1 MRWIFILCIAV
12 TLNFALPQIEF
23 KNSCVP
29 LAQFSESQK
38 EVLLRSYLAGE
49 HEGFGLTLAAIAW
62 KESCAGEYKMNFQD
76 PSAGN
81 FHAYIPGVINRY
93 PKLKQN
99 GFTQNMVG
107 AMLVENDNFA
117 EQIAIT
123 ELKYWQ
129 KEHNG
134 NWKNI
139 IKSYNKGYSWQKN
152 EQANIQAEKYY
163 QEVAMR
169 VKQLESYF
177 QSKET
182 QAMMFQIS
190 QNNFKST
197 KPRDLMKSQETMKNI
212 TQDSTKMPQVE
223 SQRYYAYG
231 EESIDYSSSILPI
244 YQRGNEFAAPL
255 KSKKTIIKEFD
266 LLETY

>member
-1 MRWIFILCIAV
+1 MRWIFILCFFV
-12 TLNFALPQIEF
+12 SFNFALPQIEF

-29 LAQFSESQK
+29 LAQFSKSQK
-38 EVLLRSYLAGE
+38 EVLLRSYLAGKN
-49 HEGFGLTLAAIAW
+49 EGFGLTLAAIAW
-62 KESCAGEYKMNFQD
+62 QESCAGEYKMNFQD

-107 AMLVENDNFA
+107 AMLVENDYFA

-134 NWKNI
+134 NWRNI
-139 IKSYNKGYSWQKN
+139 IKSYNKGYSWQKS
-152 EQANIQAEKYY
+152 EQANILAEKYY

-177 QSKET
+177 QNREAQEMLLK
-182 QAMMFQIS
+182 IS
-190 QNNFKST
+190 QNTPKST
-197 KPRDLMKSQETMKNI
+197 KLESLNK
-212 TQDSTKMPQVE
+212 TQKISEDSNKMPTKE
-223 SQRYYAYG
+223 SQDYYAYG
-231 EESIDYSSSILPI
+231 ENSIDYDSKFLPI
-244 YQRGNEFAAPL
+244 YQVGNEFAAPF
-255 KSKKTIIKEFD
+255 KAKKTIIKEFD
-266 LLETY
+266 LLEIY

>member
-1 MRWIFILCIAV
+1 M
-12 TLNFALPQIEF
+12 PQVEF

-38 EVLLRSYLAGE
+38 QVLLRSYLAGE
-49 HEGFGLTLAAIAW
+49 QDGFGLTLAAIAW
-62 KESCAGEYKMNFQD
+62 QESCAGVYKMNFQD

-93 PKLKQN
+93 PQLKQN

-107 AMLVENDNFA
+107 AMLVENDTFA
-117 EQIAIT
+117 EQIAII

-129 KEHNG
+129 KEHKG

-152 EQANIQAEKYY
+152 EQANLQAEKYY
-163 QEVAMR
+163 QEVAIR

-177 QSKET
+177 KGKEAQENRFKISYNTQTTQSKTWEK
-182 QAMMFQIS
+182 S
-190 QNNFKST
+190 QNA
-197 KPRDLMKSQETMKNI
+197 
-212 TQDSTKMPQVE
+212 TQTQLE
-223 SQRYYAYG
+223 SQGYYAYG
-231 EESIDYSSSILPI
+231 EDSVSYDSTLLPI
-244 YQRGNEFAAPL
+244 YQVGNEFAEPF
-255 KSKKTIIKEFD
+255 KPKKTIIKEFD
-266 LLETY
+266 LIEIY

>member
-1 MRWIFILCIAV
+1 MQRLIWILLIFI
-12 TLNFALPQIEF
+12 NFSFALPQVEF

-38 EVLLRSYLAGE
+38 QVLLRSYLAGE
-49 HEGFGLTLAAIAW
+49 QDGFGLTLAAIAW
-62 KESCAGEYKMNFQD
+62 QESCAGVYKMNFQD

-93 PKLKQN
+93 PQLKQN

-107 AMLVENDNFA
+107 AMLVENDAFA

-129 KEHNG
+129 KEHKG

-152 EQANIQAEKYY
+152 EQANLQAEKYY
-163 QEVAMR
+163 QEVAFR

-177 QSKET
+177 KGKEAQKDRFKMSDNTQATQSKT
-182 QAMMFQIS
+182 
-190 QNNFKST
+190 
-197 KPRDLMKSQETMKNI
+197 L
-212 TQDSTKMPQVE
+212 E
-223 SQRYYAYG
+223 SQKMAKHSQPTPSLESQGYYAYG
-231 EESIDYSSSILPI
+231 EDSVSYDSTLLPI
-244 YQRGNEFAAPL
+244 YQVGNEFAAPF
-255 KSKKTIIKEFD
+255 KPKKTIIKEFD
-266 LLETY
+266 LIEIY

>member
-1 MRWIFILCIAV
+1 MQRIVFVLCA
-12 TLNFALPQIEF
+12 LMSMSFALPQVEF

-29 LAQFSESQK
+29 LNQFSESQK
-38 EVLLRSYLAGE
+38 RVLLRSYLAGE
-49 HEGFGLTLAAIAW
+49 QDGFGLTLAAIAW
-62 KESCAGEYKMNFQD
+62 QESCAGEYKMNFQD

-93 PKLKQN
+93 PQLKQN

-107 AMLVENDNFA
+107 AMLVENDAFA

-129 KEHNG
+129 REHKG

-163 QEVAMR
+163 QEIAIR

-177 QSKET
+177 KTREAQESIRLSQNTPKIIQTKSLAESRDFVQTNVAKDSQSK
-182 QAMMFQIS
+182 S
-190 QNNFKST
+190 K
-197 KPRDLMKSQETMKNI
+197 D
-212 TQDSTKMPQVE
+212 
-223 SQRYYAYG
+223 YYAYG
-231 EESIDYSSSILPI
+231 EGSIDYDSSLLPI
-244 YQRGNEFAAPL
+244 YQVGNEFAAPF
-255 KSKKTIIKEFD
+255 KPKKTIIKEFD
-266 LLETY
+266 LIEIY